1 MSGTGG
7 GSKQACVHIPFT
19 MYSSTQKIAA
29 GVFSSRLLVLR
40 SSMKVYRG
48 GLGMDWYLA
57 LNIVTV
63 PVAFVIGRYS
73 ARYRFIRIKRRYRQN
88 VGQFIRG
95 R

>member
-1 MSGTGG
+1 
-7 GSKQACVHIPFT
+7 
-19 MYSSTQKIAA
+19 
-29 GVFSSRLLVLR
+29 
-40 SSMKVYRG
+40 
-48 GLGMDWYLA
+48 MDWYLV